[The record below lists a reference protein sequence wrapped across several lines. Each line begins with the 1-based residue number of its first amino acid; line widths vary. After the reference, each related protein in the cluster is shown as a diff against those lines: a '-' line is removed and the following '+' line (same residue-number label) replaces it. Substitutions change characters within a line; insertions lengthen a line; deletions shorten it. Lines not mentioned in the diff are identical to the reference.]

1 MRDHVEVQPEP
12 GPLARDTSRKF
23 DPNAQLPSYE
33 NIKRDVAV
41 LLSYAATAGVSLQAS
56 DVEILT
62 STPED
67 TKNIIL
73 SYSRLATTLLP
84 VTAFTLRKFFATYR
98 QNVHFYV
105 TGGILLAVIVVV
117 FSLFTFIS
125 SAISDS
131 IKNDIDLAN
140 SKTIILLTHLSDPDG
155 TLPDKPKPFVGS
167 TNYSLQDLLIDL
179 QQFATSLRSIDSRAR
194 QLHRLVQW
202 LPVNATDPFER
213 IHLSK
218 DAANS
223 LQGELEAKTSPEA
236 NFARLLPI
244 YQQVREYAQN
254 LRDAVTFWSGGVA
267 ASILPV
273 LYAILG
279 VCALSLRKMQ
289 VAIRDKTFA
298 NSGSKEHMVVAVIA
312 GMMITLFSGLF
323 TTSGVSLPP
332 LALAFLAGYS
342 SDAFF
347 RVLEGVIGP
356 RNPSASTPPPA
367 GTT

>member
-1 MRDHVEVQPEP
+1 
-12 GPLARDTSRKF
+12 
-23 DPNAQLPSYE
+23 
-33 NIKRDVAV
+33 
-41 LLSYAATAGVSLQAS
+41 
-56 DVEILT
+56 
-62 STPED
+62 
-67 TKNIIL
+67 
-73 SYSRLATTLLP
+73 
-84 VTAFTLRKFFATYR
+84 
-98 QNVHFYV
+98 
-105 TGGILLAVIVVV
+105 
-117 FSLFTFIS
+117 
-125 SAISDS
+125 
-131 IKNDIDLAN
+131 
-140 SKTIILLTHLSDPDG
+140 LLTHLSDPDG

-202 LPVNATDPFER
+202 FPVNATDPFER

-289 VAIRDKTFA
+289 VAIRDKTLL
-298 NSGSKEHMVVAVIA
+298 
-312 GMMITLFSGLF
+312 T
-323 TTSGVSLPP
+323 
-332 LALAFLAGYS
+332 
-342 SDAFF
+342 
-347 RVLEGVIGP
+347 RVLK
-356 RNPSASTPPPA
+356 NTW
-367 GTT
+367 